1 MATTPSTAAADLARC
16 QPAKVLIVEDHAA
29 TRNAVSALLAW
40 AFPACQLLIAP
51 SAEGAFALCDVEAP
65 DLVIMDIALPGMNGI
80 EATRHIKA
88 RHPGTQVVMHS
99 NSDMQVYQDESMLA
113 GAGAFVSKR
122 RTSLELVPV
131 IIRLFSRGGALA

>member
-1 MATTPSTAAADLARC
+1 MAITPPTAAADSALC

-40 AFPACQLLIAP
+40 AFPGCELLIAP
-51 SAEGAFALCDVEAP
+51 SAEGAFLLCDSEVP

-80 EATRHIKA
+80 EATRHIKM
-88 RHPGTQVVMHS
+88 RYPGTQVVMHS
-99 NSDMQVYQDESMLA
+99 NSDMQVYQDESRLA
-113 GAGAFVSKR
+113 GAVAFVSKR

-131 IIRLFSRGGALA
+131 ITRLFSQGGVLA

>member
-40 AFPACQLLIAP
+40 AFPACRLLIAP

-88 RHPGTQVVMHS
+88 LYPGTQVVMHS

>member
-1 MATTPSTAAADLARC
+1 MATTPYIAVAGQAHSR
-16 QPAKVLIVEDHAA
+16 PGKVLIVEDHAA

-40 AFPACQLLIAP
+40 AFPDCLLLMAP
-51 SAEGAFALCDVEAP
+51 SAEGAFALCDTETP

-80 EATRHIKA
+80 EATKHIKT

-113 GAGAFVSKR
+113 GAVAFVSKR

-131 IIRLFSRGGALA
+131 ITRLFSQDSARA